1 MDIKTRRMGD
11 VTILD
16 LHGRL
21 THGAAAENLRD
32 TVAGVIAQGDR
43 KVVLNLAG
51 VPSMDSAGLGE
62 IVRCSMVVQREK
74 GAIKLVNL
82 TSKITDLL
90 AITKLLTVFDTFD
103 SEPAALDSFGAVTT
117 AATDRVRA

>member
-1 MDIKTRRMGD
+1 MDIKTRRIGD

-21 THGAAAENLRD
+21 THGAAAEELRD
-32 TVAGVIAQGDR
+32 AVAEVIDHGDR

-62 IVRCSMVVQREK
+62 LVRCSMVVQREK

-103 SEPAALDSFGAVTT
+103 AEPAALDSFGAVTT
-117 AATDRVRA
+117 AATNPR